1 MLHCS
6 WLWFLRKSVG
16 CWRWSPVTLFLLPSV
31 NILPTVLAKCIVI
44 VSWNKI
50 CYSVTIYFMN
60 DGLKGLVGVIVV

>member
-1 MLHCS
+1 M
-6 WLWFLRKSVG
+6 
-16 CWRWSPVTLFLLPSV
+16 